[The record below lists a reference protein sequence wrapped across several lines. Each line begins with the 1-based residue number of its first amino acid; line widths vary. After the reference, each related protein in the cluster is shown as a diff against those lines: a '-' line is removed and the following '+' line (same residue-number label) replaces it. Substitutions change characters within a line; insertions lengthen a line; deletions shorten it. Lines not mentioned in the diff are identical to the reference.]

1 MRKGSWA
8 AFMTKPMASRAVP
21 PQTTQPGSRKSWVRY
36 CMAPEVKGVA
46 GPSTQTPTKMKPAPS
61 TLKKKY
67 LKASR
72 SDALSPSWAMAM

>member
-1 MRKGSWA
+1 
-8 AFMTKPMASRAVP
+8 MTKPMASRAVP
-21 PQTTQPGSRKSWVRY
+21 PQTTQPGSRKSLVRC
-36 CMAPEVKGVA
+36 CMDSEENGVA

-72 SDALSPSWAMAM
+72 SEALSPS

>member
-1 MRKGSWA
+1 MDS
-8 AFMTKPMASRAVP
+8 
-21 PQTTQPGSRKSWVRY
+21 
-36 CMAPEVKGVA
+36 EENGVA

-72 SDALSPSWAMAM
+72 SEALSLSWAMAM